1 LSIVTAYKR
10 WSSTQLMIVRF
21 DGPENRI
28 DACHLLPKICCYRRS
43 LQWIEDLYVF
53 FFAIF
58 FYSVISAAAHAP
70 EGAVY
75 KVYQFAD
82 DNVPQ
87 MDGDTSDW
95 DQVPIEYFFDLHD
108 HTEVK
113 EGKGIEHNTADLHIK
128 RVAVG
133 WNERLNRLYFMAEV
147 ADNIHLFEKPA
158 AHIDSLKNNG
168 TGAFVHGSDIFEIVI
183 DADHGGER
191 VVNLSDD
198 EAEEMRLRSAFA
210 QNYHLYMP
218 PLNNGSFWN
227 WMWGWATWTDDPAYS
242 DVGWRFEGEHGSDGT
257 VIYECYLTPFDDLDP
272 AGPESSIVH
281 DLTEGAIIG
290 LSWAF
295 LDADAGTAQQRAFWS
310 LSGERQ
316 MAANAA
322 FLSDFELMP
331 VGARTGDPAE
341 SPPGTFSLTP
351 QVDLDLQPVPLVV
364 PEKFRGLVP
373 DGLTMNLP
381 PGFSAKVFAAT
392 GLEGPRLMDF
402 SPAGV
407 LHVAN
412 MKVGGASVFKP
423 PAGAGKSQ
431 IVALPDEDGDGVA
444 DRVVVAVDGLSWA
457 NSLVFDS
464 QGALY
469 VADSHELLRFGDGD
483 GDGVYEQREL
493 LAEIPGWHED
503 PTDVQHITRTIVID
517 EKNSKIYVSIGSSC
531 DICRETEDER
541 AVVLQFDMDGAGRRI
556 FASGIR
562 NAIGLDLHPVTNEL
576 WAVNNGH
583 GREGWLLPP
592 EWIDIV
598 RDGGFYG
605 WPLAYPHQVYVD
617 FSIAQYAAMLP
628 VSLEDSS
635 KVERMRRPVAQ
646 IPAHLAPMDLHF
658 YTGDAF
664 PARFREAAFFALR
677 AGRRAPSPGYK
688 VMALFS
694 EPDGSNARVAD
705 FLTGFEPDPLDR
717 GNVWGY
723 PVGIAE
729 DAQGNLYVSSDW
741 DSHAII
747 KVVPGRIDA
756 RLEGTLPETV
766 FSGRPLEIDA
776 VVQVD
781 ARAEGEAPVVTA
793 DLSGFGGSADLPLPA
808 IGDNRYRLQVSLP
821 PLEPGSRVLVI
832 RVEQQTP
839 LDRLATIVQHRILV
853 APGAD
858 LVIAGDRL
866 GPAWTLGLDGGL
878 ETAARENSA
887 ALSFQADKDQSSS
900 WLGWRVSLEP
910 EGPLDI
916 NGYSVL
922 RFAFHRGDVE
932 IGDRDRFSVA
942 VQPGKNI
949 NLFGEGLVD
958 KSVAG
963 WQAVEIPLE
972 LFELAEPVERIRF
985 LGTLKGTFH
994 FNDLRIRTAAAVPET
1009 AVLEER
1015 TAAVPGDFALQ
1026 QNRPNPFNSDTVIR
1040 FALPTHGEV
1049 ELHVYNLTGQRVA
1062 TLVEGAREA
1071 GTYAVRWDGRNASG
1085 QPLASGVYL
1094 YRLRSGERVESRKL
1108 LLLK

>member
-1 LSIVTAYKR
+1 
-10 WSSTQLMIVRF
+10 M
-21 DGPENRI
+21 D
-28 DACHLLPKICCYRRS
+28 RRS
-43 LQWIEDLYVF
+43 ISV

-58 FYSVISAAAHAP
+58 FFGVASAGAHAP
-70 EGAVY
+70 EGTVY

-87 MDGDTSDW
+87 MDGDASDW
-95 DQVPIEYFFDLHD
+95 DQVPVEYFFDLHD

-158 AHIDSLKNNG
+158 DHIDSLDTYNSRR

-191 VVNLSDD
+191 VVNLGSD
-198 EAEEMRLRSAFA
+198 EEEEVRLRSAFA

-218 PLNNGSFWN
+218 PLNGSYWH
-227 WMWGWATWTDDPAYS
+227 WMWGFATWTDDPAYS
-242 DVGWRFEGEHGSDGT
+242 DVGWRFDGEHGSGGT

-272 AGPESSIVH
+272 AGPESSMVH

-295 LDADAGTAQQRAFWS
+295 LDADAGTIQQRTFWS

-316 MAANAA
+316 MASNAA
-322 FLSDFELMP
+322 FLADFELMP
-331 VGARTGDPAE
+331 VNARTGDPAE
-341 SPPGTFSLTP
+341 SPAGTFSLTR
-351 QVDLDLQPVPLVV
+351 QIDLELQSVPLVV
-364 PEKFRGLVP
+364 PEQFRDLVP
-373 DGLTMNLP
+373 GGLTMNLP

-412 MKVGGASVFKP
+412 MKVGGASVFRP

-431 IVALPDEDGDGVA
+431 IVALPDENGDGVA
-444 DRVVVAVDGLSWA
+444 DRVVVAVDGLRWA
-457 NSLVFDS
+457 NSLVFDRE
-464 QGALY
+464 GALY
-469 VADSHELLRFGDGD
+469 VADSHELLRFGDSD

-493 LAEIPGWHED
+493 LAQIPSWREE
-503 PTDVQHITRTIVID
+503 PTDTQHITRTLVLD
-517 EKNSKIYVSIGSSC
+517 EKNQKIYVSIGSSC

-541 AVVLQFDMDGAGRRI
+541 AVVLQFDMDGGNRRI

-562 NAIGLDLHPVTNEL
+562 NAIGLDLHPVSNEL

-617 FSIAQYAAMLP
+617 FSISQYAAMLP
-628 VSLEDSS
+628 LSREDSLQ
-635 KVERMRRPVAQ
+635 VESMRRPVAQ

-664 PARFREAAFFALR
+664 PARFRDAAFFALR
-677 AGRRAPSPGYK
+677 AGQRSPAPGYK

-694 EPDGSNARVAD
+694 DADGGNARVAD
-705 FLTGFEPDPLDR
+705 FLTGFEPDPLNR

-723 PVGIAE
+723 PVGLAE

-741 DSHAII
+741 GSHAII

-756 RLEGTLPETV
+756 RLEGALPETV
-766 FSGRPLEIDA
+766 FSGRPLDIDA

-781 ARAEGEAPVVTA
+781 AYAGGEAPVVTA
-793 DLSGFGGSADLPLPA
+793 DLSEFGGPADVPLSA
-808 IGDNRYRLQVSLP
+808 IGDGRYRLQVSLP
-821 PLEPGSRVLVI
+821 PLEPGGRTLVV

-839 LDRLATIVQHRILV
+839 LDRLATVVQHRILV
-853 APGAD
+853 APGED
-858 LVIAGDRL
+858 LVIAVDRL
-866 GPAWTLGLDGGL
+866 DPAWTLGLDGGL
-878 ETAARENSA
+878 ATVVREGSA
-887 ALSFQADKDQSSS
+887 AMSFQVDKEQRSS
-900 WLGWRVSLEP
+900 WLGWRMNLQP

-916 NGYSVL
+916 SGYSAL

-932 IGDRDRFSVA
+932 IGERDRFSVA

-958 KSVAG
+958 QAVAG
-963 WQAVEIPLE
+963 WQTVEIPLE
-972 LFELAEPVERIRF
+972 LFELSGPVERIRF

-994 FNDLRIRTAAAVPET
+994 LNDLRVRTAAVPAGT
-1009 AVLEER
+1009 VVLEER
-1015 TAAVPGDFALQ
+1015 TAAVPGDFSLE

-1040 FALPTHGEV
+1040 FALPMSGEV
-1049 ELHVYNLTGQRVA
+1049 ELALYNLTGQRVA
-1062 TLVEGAREA
+1062 ILAEGAREA
-1071 GTYAVRWDGRNASG
+1071 GAYAVRWDGRNASG

>member
-1 LSIVTAYKR
+1 
-10 WSSTQLMIVRF
+10 MIGRYL
-21 DGPENRI
+21 
-28 DACHLLPKICCYRRS
+28 CICYAVCC
-43 LQWIEDLYVF
+43 F
-53 FFAIF
+53 G
-58 FYSVISAAAHAP
+58 VISAGAHAP
-70 EGAVY
+70 EGTVY
-75 KVYQFAD
+75 KIYQFAD
-82 DNVPQ
+82 DRVPQ
-87 MDGDTSDW
+87 MDGDPVDW
-95 DQVPIEYFFDLHD
+95 EQVPTEYFFDFRH

-113 EGKGIEHNTADLHIK
+113 EGKGVEHNTADLHIK

-147 ADNIHLFEKPA
+147 SDNIHLFEKSA
-158 AHIDSLKNNG
+158 DHIDSLDTYNSRL

-191 VVNLSDD
+191 VVNLSDN
-198 EAEEMRLRSAFA
+198 EAEEVRLRSAFA

-218 PLNNGSFWN
+218 PLNGSYWH

-242 DVGWRFEGEHGSDGT
+242 DVGWRFDGEHGSDGT
-257 VIYECYLTPFDDLDP
+257 VIYECYLTPFDDLHPD
-272 AGPESSIVH
+272 GPDSSMVH

-295 LDADAGTAQQRAFWS
+295 LDADAGTAGQRAFWS
-310 LSGERQ
+310 LSGQRQ
-316 MAANAA
+316 MAANAE
-322 FLSDFELMP
+322 FLVDFELMP
-331 VGARTGDPAE
+331 IDARTGDPTQ
-341 SPPGTFSLTP
+341 SPAGTFRLTP
-351 QVDLDLQPVPLVV
+351 QIDLDLQPVPLTV
-364 PEKFRGLVP
+364 PAPFRGLVP
-373 DGLTMNLP
+373 SGLRMNLP

-444 DRVVVAVDGLSWA
+444 DRQVVAVDGLRWA
-457 NSLVFDS
+457 NSLAFDS

-493 LAEIPGWHED
+493 LAQIPSWHED
-503 PTDVQHITRTIVID
+503 PTDVQHITRTLVLD
-517 EKNSKIYVSIGSSC
+517 EKNRKIYLSIGSSC

-541 AVVLQFDMDGAGRRI
+541 AVVLEFSMDGADRRI

-576 WAVNNGH
+576 WAINNGH
-583 GREGWLLPP
+583 GREGGLLPP
-592 EWIDIV
+592 EWIDII

-617 FSIAQYAAMLP
+617 FSIPQYTAMLP
-628 VSLEDSS
+628 LSPEDSLQ
-635 KVERMRRPVAQ
+635 VESMRQPVAQ
-646 IPAHLAPMDLHF
+646 IPAHLAPMAIHF

-664 PARFREAAFFALR
+664 PARFRNAAFFALR
-677 AGRRAPSPGYK
+677 AGVRSPSPGYK

-694 EPDGSNARVAD
+694 EPDGANAQVAD
-705 FLTGFEPDPLDR
+705 FLTGFEPDPFDR
-717 GNVWGY
+717 GNVWGQ
-723 PVGIAE
+723 PVGLAE
-729 DAQGNLYVSSDW
+729 DARGNLYVSSDW
-741 DSHAII
+741 VSHAII
-747 KVVPGRIDA
+747 KVVPGRIEA
-756 RLEGTLPETV
+756 RLEGALPDVV
-766 FSGRPLEIDA
+766 FSGRPLDIDA
-776 VVQVD
+776 VIRVD
-781 ARAEGEAPVVTA
+781 GHAEGEAPVVTA
-793 DLSGFGGSADLPLPA
+793 DLSDFGGSADFPLSA
-808 IGDNRYRLQVSLP
+808 TGDNRYRLQVSLP
-821 PLEPGSRVLVI
+821 PLEPGNRTLVI

-839 LDRLATIVQHRILV
+839 LDRLATEVQHRILV

-858 LVIAGDRL
+858 LVIAADRL
-866 GPAWTLGLDGGL
+866 AAAWALGLDGGL
-878 ETAARENSA
+878 QVADAGSVAAHEGTS
-887 ALSFQADKDQSSS
+887 ALSFQVDKDQRSS
-900 WLGWRVSLEP
+900 WLGWRVNLQP

-916 NGYSVL
+916 SGYSAL

-958 KSVAG
+958 RSLAG
-963 WQAVEIPLE
+963 WQVVEVPLE
-972 LFELAEPVERIRF
+972 LFELSGPVERVRF

-994 FNDLRIRTAAAVPET
+994 LDDLRIRTAAPAPET

-1015 TAAVPGDFALQ
+1015 AAAVPGAFLLE
-1026 QNRPNPFNSDTVIR
+1026 QNNPNPFNSSTVIR
-1040 FALPTHGEV
+1040 FVLPMSGEV
-1049 ELHVYNLTGQRVA
+1049 ELLVYNLVGQRVA
-1062 TLVEGAREA
+1062 TLIEGVREA
-1071 GTYAVRWDGRNASG
+1071 GAYAVQWDGHNTSG
-1085 QPLASGVYL
+1085 QSLASGVYL
-1094 YRLRSGERVESRKL
+1094 YRLQSNERVESRKL